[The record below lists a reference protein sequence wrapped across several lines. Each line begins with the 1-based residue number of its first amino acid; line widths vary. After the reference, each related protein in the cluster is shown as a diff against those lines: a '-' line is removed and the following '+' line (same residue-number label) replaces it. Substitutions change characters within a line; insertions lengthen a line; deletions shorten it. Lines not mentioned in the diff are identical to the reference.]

1 MTKFGGMTDLNAA
14 RRSELSFLYSD
25 AALIIIDEVSMLG
38 TNKLAAINYRYIV
51 LVFVKFN
58 A

>member
-14 RRSELSFLYSD
+14 RRSELSYLYSD

-38 TNKLAAINYRYIV
+38 TNKLAAINYR
-51 LVFVKFN
+51 
-58 A
+58 